1 MKKTFSIVRTGLM
14 TAAIALTWA
23 APAHA
28 ANGAN
33 NYLLAATPQVRAST
47 LAKAVRDHCRGRT
60 AFYMGLGDARAG
72 LGAGKG
78 FWSLRC
84 SGGRSFLIQV
94 NPDGSS
100 GVLDCSVIKAMHAG
114 ECSKPLR

>member
-1 MKKTFSIVRTGLM
+1 MNKIINITRIGPM
-14 TAAIALTWA
+14 TAAIALIWT

-47 LAKAVRDHCRGRT
+47 LARAVGDHCRGRT

-84 SGGRSFLIQV
+84 SDGRSFMIQV
-94 NPDGSS
+94 NPDGTS
-100 GVLDCSVIKAMHAG
+100 GVLECSVIKAMHAG
-114 ECSKPLR
+114 ECFKPLT